1 MFIEMEYK
9 KLTLTNKLGL
19 HLRAASKLSDLAT
32 TFQCN
37 ISISN
42 EDGNKINAKS
52 VLGITLLAAAF
63 GSSVYIEASGK
74 DEKEAINEIEK
85 LFNSKFGEEI

>member
-1 MFIEMEYK
+1 MRAP
-9 KLTLTNKLGL
+9 GCR
-19 HLRAASKLSDLAT
+19 LRPRHPLRRPHCTGS
-32 TFQCN
+32 FQCD

-42 EDGNKINAKS
+42 ENGNKINAKS

-63 GSSVYIEASGK
+63 GTCVYIEASGK

-85 LFNSKFGEEI
+85 LFNSKFGEES

>member
-1 MFIEMEYK
+1 MEYK

-32 TFQCN
+32 TFQCH

-42 EDGNKINAKS
+42 ENGNKINAKS

-63 GSSVYIEASGK
+63 GSSVFIEASGK

-85 LFNSKFGEEI
+85 LFTSKFGEEI

>member
-1 MFIEMEYK
+1 MENK
-9 KLTLTNKLGL
+9 KLIITNKLGL
-19 HLRAASKLSDLAT
+19 HLRAASKLSNLAT
-32 TFQCN
+32 TFQCD

-42 EDGNKINAKS
+42 GDGNKINAKS

-63 GSSVYIEASGK
+63 GTSVYIEASGE

-85 LFNSKFGEEI
+85 LFNSKFGEEC

>member
-1 MFIEMEYK
+1 MEYK

-19 HLRAASKLSDLAT
+19 HLRAASKLSNLAT
-32 TFQCN
+32 TFQCE
-37 ISISN
+37 ILISN
-42 EDGNKINAKS
+42 GDENKINAKS

>member
-1 MFIEMEYK
+1 MEYK
-9 KLTLTNKLGL
+9 KILLINKLGL
-19 HLRAASKLSDLAT
+19 HLRAASKLSNLAT
-32 TFQCN
+32 TFQCD

-42 EDGNKINAKS
+42 GDGKKINAKS

-63 GSSVYIEASGK
+63 GTSVYIEASGK

-85 LFNSKFGEEI
+85 LFINKFGEES

>member
-1 MFIEMEYK
+1 MKIK
-9 KLTLTNKLGL
+9 KMVLTNKLGL
-19 HLRAASKLSDLAT
+19 HLRAASKLSNLAT
-32 TFQCN
+32 TFQCD

-42 EDGNKINAKS
+42 GDGKKINAKS

-63 GSSVYIEASGK
+63 GTSVFIEASGK

-85 LFNSKFGEEI
+85 LFNNKFGEEF

>member
-1 MFIEMEYK
+1 MEYK
-9 KLTLTNKLGL
+9 KLVLTNKLGL
-19 HLRAASKLSDLAT
+19 HLRAASKLSNVAT
-32 TFQCN
+32 TFHCD

-42 EDGNKINAKS
+42 ENGNKINAKS

-63 GSSVYIEASGK
+63 GTSVYIEASGK

-85 LFNSKFGEEI
+85 LFNNKFGEES

>member
-1 MFIEMEYK
+1 MENK
-9 KLTLTNKLGL
+9 KLILTNKLGL
-19 HLRAASKLSDLAT
+19 HLRAASKLSNLAT
-32 TFQCN
+32 TFQCD

-42 EDGNKINAKS
+42 GDGNKINAKS

-63 GSSVYIEASGK
+63 GTSVYIEASGR
-74 DEKEAINEIEK
+74 DEKQAIKEIEK

>member
-1 MFIEMEYK
+1 MEYK
-9 KLTLTNKLGL
+9 KLTLKNKLGL
-19 HLRAASKLSDLAT
+19 HLRAASKLSNLAAA
-32 TFQCN
+32 FQCD

-42 EDGNKINAKS
+42 GDGNKINAKS

-74 DEKEAINEIEK
+74 DEKEAINEIAK

>member
-1 MFIEMEYK
+1 MKYK

-19 HLRAASKLSDLAT
+19 HLRAASKLANLAT
-32 TFQCN
+32 TFQCD

-42 EDGNKINAKS
+42 GGENKINAKS

-63 GSSVYIEASGK
+63 GTFVYIEASGK
-74 DEKEAINEIEK
+74 DEKEAIKEIEK
-85 LFNSKFGEEI
+85 LFNSKFGEES

>member
-9 KLTLTNKLGL
+9 KLVLTNKLGL
-19 HLRAASKLSDLAT
+19 HLRAASKLSNLAT
-32 TFQCN
+32 NFQSD
-37 ISISN
+37 IFISN
-42 EDGNKINAKS
+42 GDGDKINAKS

-63 GSSVYIEASGK
+63 GTSVYIEASGE

-85 LFNSKFGEEI
+85 LFNSKFGEES

>member
-1 MFIEMEYK
+1 MEYK

-19 HLRAASKLSDLAT
+19 HLRAASKLANLAT
-32 TFQCN
+32 AFQCD

-42 EDGNKINAKS
+42 GDGNKINAKS

-63 GSSVYIEASGK
+63 GTFVYIEASGK

-85 LFNSKFGEEI
+85 LFNSKFGEES